1 LTSLIIALLG
11 DVHANLPA
19 LEAVLA
25 HAQAQGAAQIWNI
38 GDFVGYG
45 AFPNEVVQRLRQ
57 AAELN
62 ILGNYDLKA
71 LHFPEKEKRW
81 RKNKRPEKYLAF
93 RWAHQE
99 LSKEN
104 RRYLLS
110 LPEEIRL
117 EVAGQRILLTHASP
131 ASSEEH
137 LYPETP
143 QEHLVELAEQAQAD
157 IIIFGHSHRHFAR
170 TAAGTLF
177 INTGSVGRPD
187 DGDPRA
193 CYALLEIS
201 EASLQV
207 HHVRLEYDIARAVA
221 EIRRR
226 GLPEAFAQMILQGR
240 DMDNIVMNSS

>member
-1 LTSLIIALLG
+1 MIIALLG

-19 LEAVLA
+19 LEAVLT
-25 HAQAQGAAQIWNI
+25 HAQAHGAEQIWNI
-38 GDFVGYG
+38 GDFLGYG
-45 AFPNEVVQRLRQ
+45 AYPNEVVQRLRQ
-57 AAELN
+57 VGATS
-62 ILGNYDLKA
+62 ILGNYDIKV
-71 LHFPEKEKRW
+71 LHFPKKEKRW
-81 RKNKRPEKYLAF
+81 RKSKRPEKYLAF
-93 RWAHQE
+93 EWAHQE

-117 EVAGQRILLTHASP
+117 QLAGRRILLTHASP
-131 ASSEEH
+131 ASNEEH

-143 QEHLVELAEQAQAD
+143 QDRLVELAEQAQAD

-170 TAAGTLF
+170 TVAETLF

-201 EASLQV
+201 EAVLQV
-207 HHVRLEYDIARAVA
+207 RHVRLEYDLERAVS

-240 DMDNIVMNSS
+240 DLDNIVMNAS